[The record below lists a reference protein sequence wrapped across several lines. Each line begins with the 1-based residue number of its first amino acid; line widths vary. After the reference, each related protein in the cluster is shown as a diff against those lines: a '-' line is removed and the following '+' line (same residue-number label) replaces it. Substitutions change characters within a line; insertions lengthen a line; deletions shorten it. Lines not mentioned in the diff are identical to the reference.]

1 QRAGDGYQA
10 MRWEDSN
17 NDHML
22 SNADANWNQLQV
34 WVDGNSNGVTDAGEL
49 KSLADLGI
57 TSLNLQAATGTEVD
71 NGNLLGLVSD
81 YTTADGATH
90 AMADVWFAK
99 GEAPAPALGELLAA
113 PAEGLLQ
120 ETSQAATVAQAA
132 PAAVMAP
139 NLASLLDD
147 EALRRQVL
155 I

>member
-1 QRAGDGYQA
+1 
-10 MRWEDSN
+10 
-17 NDHML
+17 
-22 SNADANWNQLQV
+22 
-34 WVDGNSNGVTDAGEL
+34 
-49 KSLADLGI
+49 
-57 TSLNLQAATGTEVD
+57 
-71 NGNLLGLVSD
+71 LVSD

-99 GEAPAPALGELLAA
+99 GEAPAPALGELLAT

-120 ETSQAATVAQAA
+120 ETTQAATVAQAA

-139 NLASLLDD
+139 NLVSLLDD